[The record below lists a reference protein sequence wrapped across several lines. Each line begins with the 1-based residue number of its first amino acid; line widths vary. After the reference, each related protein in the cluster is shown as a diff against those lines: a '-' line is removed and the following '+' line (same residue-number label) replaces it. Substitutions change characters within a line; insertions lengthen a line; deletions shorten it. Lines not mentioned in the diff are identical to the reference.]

1 MFVSSSLSPSLSKD
15 RRNIET
21 FNLNLQS
28 AKWTRSNVRFDSK
41 QVQNIAVFKY
51 ICTLNRNI
59 NTGNI
64 FVSFERIKFKK
75 KSNKKFHVIFQC
87 RISQESRLLTG
98 RFNNSIEYQLHFS
111 RNLFYSFLTS
121 TIFRFIP
128 LFIKKINSFHI
139 NLTKQD

>member
-1 MFVSSSLSPSLSKD
+1 MFVSSSLSLSLSKD

-41 QVQNIAVFKY
+41 QVQNIAASKY

-75 KSNKKFHVIFQC
+75 KSNKKFHVIFQY
-87 RISQESRLLTG
+87 RISQRKSRLLTG

-121 TIFRFIP
+121 TIFRFI
-128 LFIKKINSFHI
+128 LFIKKSIHSI
-139 NLTKQD
+139 LT

>member
-41 QVQNIAVFKY
+41 QVQNIAASKY

>member
-1 MFVSSSLSPSLSKD
+1 MFVSSSLSPSVSKD

-41 QVQNIAVFKY
+41 QVQNIAVSKY

>member
-87 RISQESRLLTG
+87 RISQRKSRLLTG
-98 RFNNSIEYQLHFS
+98 RFNNFIEYQLHFS

-128 LFIKKINSFHI
+128 LFIKKSIHSI
-139 NLTKQD
+139 LT

>member
-1 MFVSSSLSPSLSKD
+1 MFVSSSLSLSLSKD

-75 KSNKKFHVIFQC
+75 KSNKKFHVIF
-87 RISQESRLLTG
+87 
-98 RFNNSIEYQLHFS
+98 
-111 RNLFYSFLTS
+111 
-121 TIFRFIP
+121 
-128 LFIKKINSFHI
+128 
-139 NLTKQD
+139 